1 VLRDNQTQTNCSK
14 FSRRANGGESG
25 ACTCARYG
33 TWDTTALSVLASIA
47 LPWFCA
53 GGSLAFAA
61 PVTVE
66 ELIGRRAHELYVA
79 SIIPELSQI
88 IKNGMIFFLKSAV
101 CFMLM
106 IT

>member
-1 VLRDNQTQTNCSK
+1 MRVLKVWYSGHNGAVCPSVNCPSMVLR
-14 FSRRANGGESG
+14 RR
-25 ACTCARYG
+25 
-33 TWDTTALSVLASIA
+33 
-47 LPWFCA
+47 
-53 GGSLAFAA
+53 SLAFAA

-88 IKNGMIFFLKSAV
+88 IKKRVIFFLKSVV